1 MNLAQKLSG
10 SNYHQALTL
19 GTIYGVLGLVANAW
33 FIIPLYGNLSLHL
46 GEVFVIVC
54 LITRGV
60 SPAIIAS
67 VLTAAG
73 LVYQTENYVFFL
85 SAILEVLVLN
95 FFLRKGMLLLLA
107 DVIFWLFIGIPI
119 AYLTI
124 TFIYDISSLDFMQ
137 VILLKQ
143 AINGVLIVSIVA
155 LLKPFIPG
163 EWFSLENQLDVPKLS
178 DRVFELTL
186 NSISLPALIISLFLS
201 DTSANNTE
209 EQIEGLLEVRAEHYT
224 SYLNN
229 HIDYHLKAINS
240 LESVIAAQ
248 PISGIEGEKLLNQWN
263 QLYSGFISM
272 IITDSQGMIV
282 SGSPKA
288 FYEKMNSAP
297 QSERFVEDRDY
308 FKVPKNE
315 LTGYVSQV
323 FQGRGFGDDP
333 IVAVS
338 APIISD
344 AGKFM
349 GVVEGSLN
357 VPKFEHIEASMSVS
371 DGHIIIKDKYKNII
385 YASSELELNA
395 LEHFEIIDVTPT
407 FTNKMKVFEL
417 KGNQYLYHAD
427 VTKHGWR
434 VIALA
439 EPYILIGSYG
449 RNFLRLTVILLIVA
463 IFSLAVTRRFS
474 KQITK
479 PLENLVRNFAAHR
492 PILDPARNAQTSIEI
507 ESVREQLKEAQY
519 LTLEYQE
526 SLKKEVEIKTSELVA
541 MNEQL
546 EKMSVQ
552 DELTKIFNRRGF
564 EKSVYEIFKLGCRNK
579 TPLTF
584 AILDVDHFKAVN
596 DTWGHSV
603 GDDCLVMIAKEL
615 KEYFQRETDFVAR
628 YGGEEFVVFLSG
640 GNINKHCRML
650 DEFREKIANHKVSA
664 NGEAVSL
671 TVSIGVYSLENDFDI
686 GYHHLV
692 SKADQL
698 LYQSKNNGRNR
709 ITCGSQ

>member
-1 MNLAQKLSG
+1 MDLEREIG
-10 SNYHQALTL
+10 SNKHVRNL
-19 GTIYGVLGLVANAW
+19 VLGAVYGLLGLIANTW
-33 FIIPLYGNLSLHL
+33 FVIPLYGNLSLHL

-54 LITRGV
+54 LITRGA
-60 SPAIIAS
+60 SPAILAS
-67 VLTAAG
+67 IPTTAG
-73 LVYQTENYVFFL
+73 LVYLTGNYVFFL
-85 SAILEVLVLN
+85 SAVLEILVLN
-95 FFLRKGMLLLLA
+95 FLLRKGMLLLLA
-107 DVIFWLFIGIPI
+107 DVIFWLFLGIPI
-119 AYLTI
+119 VYLTVI
-124 TFIYDISSLDFMQ
+124 FIYDISSLDFMQ

-155 LLKPFIPG
+155 LMKPFIPAR
-163 EWFSLENQLDVPKLS
+163 WFSKQNRNDIPKLS

-201 DTSANNTE
+201 DTSADNTE
-209 EQIEGLLEVRAEHYT
+209 DQIEALLEIRAEHYV

-229 HIDYHLKAINS
+229 HIDYHMRAISS
-240 LESVIAAQ
+240 LESVVAAQ
-248 PISGIEGEKLLNQWN
+248 PLSEIKDDTLLNQWN

-272 IITDSQGMIV
+272 LIADSEGMIV
-282 SGSPKA
+282 SGSPKE
-288 FYEKMNSAP
+288 FYAKISSAP
-297 QSERFVEDRDY
+297 QSERSIVDRDY

-315 LTGYVSQV
+315 LTGYVSKV
-323 FQGRGFGDDP
+323 FQGRGFGEDP
-333 IVAVS
+333 IVALS
-338 APIISD
+338 LPILDESN
-344 AGKFM
+344 KFK
-349 GVVEGSLN
+349 GIVEGSLN
-357 VPKFEHIEASMSVS
+357 IPKFEDIEASMPVS
-371 DGHIIIKDKYKNII
+371 DGHIIIKDQSKNII
-385 YASSELELNA
+385 YASPQLDLNV
-395 LEHFEIIDVTPT
+395 LEHFEIIDVAQT

-417 KGNQYLYHAD
+417 KGNQYLYHAGE
-427 VTKHGWR
+427 TKHGWR

-449 RNFLRLTVILLIVA
+449 NNFLRLTVILLVVA
-463 IFSLAVTRRFS
+463 LFSLVMTRRFS

-479 PLENLVRNFAAHR
+479 PLENLVKNFAAHR
-492 PILDPARNAQTSIEI
+492 PISDLGKNVQTSIEI

-526 SLKKEVEIKTSELVA
+526 SLKREVEIKTAELVA

-552 DELTKIFNRRGF
+552 DDLTKIFNRRGF

-596 DTWGHSV
+596 DTWGHSI

-615 KEYFQRETDFVAR
+615 KEHFQRETDFVAR

-640 GNINKHCRML
+640 GNIDKHCRML
-650 DEFREKIANHKVSA
+650 DEFREKIANHKVPA
-664 NGEAVSL
+664 NGETVCL
-671 TVSIGVYSLENDFDI
+671 TISIGVYSLENDFDI
-686 GYHHLV
+686 GYNHLV

>member
-1 MNLAQKLSG
+1 MNFAQKLSG

-33 FIIPLYGNLSLHL
+33 LIIPLYGNLSLHL

-67 VLTAAG
+67 ILTAAG

-209 EQIEGLLEVRAEHYT
+209 EQIEELLEVRAEHYT

-229 HIDYHLKAINS
+229 HIGYHLKAINS

-248 PISGIEGEKLLNQWN
+248 PISEIEGEKLLNQWN
-263 QLYSGFISM
+263 QLYGGFISM

-288 FYEKMNSAP
+288 FYEKMSSAP
-297 QSERFVEDRDY
+297 QSERLVEDRDY

-315 LTGYVSQV
+315 LTPYVSQV
-323 FQGRGFGDDP
+323 FQGREFGDDP

-338 APIISD
+338 VPIIND

-349 GVVEGSLN
+349 GIVEGSLN

-395 LEHFEIIDVTPT
+395 LENFEIIDVTPT

-417 KGNQYLYHAD
+417 KENQYLYHAD

-526 SLKKEVEIKTSELVA
+526 SLKKEVEIKTAELVA

-615 KEYFQRETDFVAR
+615 KEYFQRETDFFAR

-640 GNINKHCRML
+640 GNISKHCRML